1 MHVNACVSA
10 SICFC
15 LFAYLSYSGLII
27 FVFSFLLL
35 LLLLLLLLIFLYVC
49 FVRDRKSTDSDKGR
63 VRKDLEGVGREET
76 IVRIYHIE
84 KNLF

>member
-1 MHVNACVSA
+1 MFLFV
-10 SICFC
+10 C
-15 LFAYLSYSGLII
+15 LFVLFWFVYFCFLFII
-27 FVFSFLLL
+27 T
-35 LLLLLLLLIFLYVC
+35 IIYYYNNYYYHYLYVC
-49 FVRDRKSTDSDKGR
+49 FVRDRKSTDSVKGG

>member
-1 MHVNACVSA
+1 MSLHLYVFVCLP
-10 SICFC
+10 ICPILVC
-15 LFAYLSYSGLII
+15 LFLFSLFII
-27 FVFSFLLL
+27 T
-35 LLLLLLLLIFLYVC
+35 IIYYYNNYYYYHYLYVC